1 MSDEQD
7 QERDES
13 AESLLDRLR
22 DEAARIM
29 ARTSDEAI
37 KQQIAQ
43 ELQMLCQMI
52 SSRDH
57 NLDSIKGRLV
67 ANAPLRW
74 AAYLR
79 NPQRAELRA
88 GIDRLPDSGKSV
100 GDQWQELCL
109 WVTIKAQQIIRET
122 DDRELK
128 GLVAAQLDVLIHEY
142 PRPRNANDLRIRVY
156 MFKKT
161 IERWAKARIRSIVP
175 NAAAWPE
182 PEG

>member
-13 AESLLDRLR
+13 VESLLDRLR

-29 ARTSDEAI
+29 AETNDEAI

-43 ELQMLCQMI
+43 ELQVLCQMI

-67 ANAPLRW
+67 ANARLRW
-74 AAYLR
+74 AAYLD
-79 NPQRAELRA
+79 NPQRAELRT
-88 GIDRLPDSGKSV
+88 GIDRLPDSAKSV
-100 GDQWQELCL
+100 GQQWQELCL

-128 GLVAAQLDVLIHEY
+128 GLVAAQLDVLVHKY
-142 PRPRNANDLRIRVY
+142 PRPRDANDLRIRANT
-156 MFKKT
+156 FKT
-161 IERWAKARIRSIVP
+161 MIERWAESRIRSIVP

-182 PEG
+182 SDK